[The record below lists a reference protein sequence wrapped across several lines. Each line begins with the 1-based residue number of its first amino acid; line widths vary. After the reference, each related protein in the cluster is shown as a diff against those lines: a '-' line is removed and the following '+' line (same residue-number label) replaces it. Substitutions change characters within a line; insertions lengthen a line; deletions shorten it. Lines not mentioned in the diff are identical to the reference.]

1 MKSKKSKSPVF
12 IVAILVSAAIGLYAV
27 AGYFFG
33 QAMKAVPD
41 VVYPMVNQSITWTGA
56 GYSGIYGGNGQ

>member
-12 IVAILVSAAIGLYAV
+12 VVAILVSAAIGLYAV

-33 QAMKAVPD
+33 QAMKAAPD
-41 VVYPMVNQSITWTGA
+41 VVYEMTNKNIDWTYAGKDGA
-56 GYSGIYGGNGQ
+56 GK

>member
-12 IVAILVSAAIGLYAV
+12 VVAILVSAAIGLYAV

-33 QAMKAVPD
+33 QAMEAAAD
-41 VVYPMVNQSITWTGA
+41 VVYEMTNKNITWTGA
-56 GYSGIYGGNGQ
+56 GYNGIYGGSGK

>member
-12 IVAILVSAAIGLYAV
+12 VVAILVSAAIGLYAV

-41 VVYPMVNQSITWTGA
+41 VVYQMTNQHITWTYAGKDGA
-56 GYSGIYGGNGQ
+56 GK

>member
-12 IVAILVSAAIGLYAV
+12 VVAILVSAAVGLYVV

-33 QAMKAVPD
+33 QAMKVAAD
-41 VVYPMVNQSITWTGA
+41 VVYPMTNQHITWTYAGKDGA
-56 GYSGIYGGNGQ
+56 GK